1 MKGAAAAT
9 SGGAADWSRAAAALP
24 PLPLFEAPASAA
36 AAAAVGSEP
45 AGDATEASEQSLGSH
60 RAVIDRAL
68 RPTTL
73 TCVEECDAYLRTF
86 PGGEALLAETRRKV
100 GDFTRSY
107 VIVAGYHKHASGKVA
122 ALVAGCRDGLQHR
135 WLLHCAEAAIEPAW
149 ARAAFPRRQVG
160 LAAES
165 VVMADLHT
173 RVLASMGG
181 WTARQDVELVGVMR
195 ALGSG
200 SSGGSGGAG
209 RHLSAHALRIC
220 GVPERIQGVDLTPA
234 ATTICKLGT
243 ECRCPLEMMTCLL
256 EADNAIIDAIS
267 RALGSLAVQ
276 VSADELL
283 PLFIAA
289 LAVACLPNL
298 SAVLHYMMTFHGEGD
313 LQGQSGYQLAMLE
326 AAVEFFSQ
334 CHRRGLVRLGADSRA
349 PREWAQATPREGGAV
364 DLLPAALEQ
373 QGQQEEEGGDALAAP
388 NHRRCSSLAS
398 KLMSGIATQ
407 GDSDAAGSLTHY
419 FQASEPGGVEL
430 PPTGRRKHEAAVAQG
445 LTSTAAPSASPSRP
459 ESYSLTEWQRA
470 FQVSSREADTGQP
483 AAAEGAVPQVAS
495 SITAAQSGHGGEAR
509 GQERDATVV
518 ASRHSAGYTAA
529 TFVPHR
535 APAVIPATDTDAS
548 ASRGG
553 GLGSFLENLR
563 LNGSRASFS
572 STR

>member
-9 SGGAADWSRAAAALP
+9 SGGAADWSRATAALP
-24 PLPLFEAPASAA
+24 PLPLFEPPASAA
-36 AAAAVGSEP
+36 AAAVDSEP
-45 AGDATEASEQSLGSH
+45 SGDATEASEQSLGSH

-430 PPTGRRKHEAAVAQG
+430 PPTGRRKQEAAVAQG

-483 AAAEGAVPQVAS
+483 AAAEGSVPQVAS
-495 SITAAQSGHGGEAR
+495 SITAAQSGHSGEAR
-509 GQERDATVV
+509 GQERDGTAV

>member
-1 MKGAAAAT
+1 MC
-9 SGGAADWSRAAAALP
+9 LVVY
-24 PLPLFEAPASAA
+24 LFS
-36 AAAAVGSEP
+36 
-45 AGDATEASEQSLGSH
+45 
-60 RAVIDRAL
+60 
-68 RPTTL
+68 L
-73 TCVEECDAYLRTF
+73 TCIKHAQ
-86 PGGEALLAETRRKV
+86 V

-243 ECRCPLEMMTCLL
+243 VKAAIRPYLPLLQHPLTHVGTPPLRAGTCMCYGAQECRCPLEMMTCLL

-298 SAVLHYMMTFHGEGD
+298 SAVLHYMMTFHGE
-313 LQGQSGYQLAMLE
+313 
-326 AAVEFFSQ
+326 V
-334 CHRRGLVRLGADSRA
+334 RRQPPFV
-349 PREWAQATPREGGAV
+349 
-364 DLLPAALEQ
+364 
-373 QGQQEEEGGDALAAP
+373 
-388 NHRRCSSLAS
+388 CSLFKRS
-398 KLMSGIATQ
+398 T
-407 GDSDAAGSLTHY
+407 
-419 FQASEPGGVEL
+419 
-430 PPTGRRKHEAAVAQG
+430 G
-445 LTSTAAPSASPSRP
+445 LTTR
-459 ESYSLTEWQRA
+459 ESWA
-470 FQVSSREADTGQP
+470 CGKP
-483 AAAEGAVPQVAS
+483 N
-495 SITAAQSGHGGEAR
+495 SG
-509 GQERDATVV
+509 
-518 ASRHSAGYTAA
+518 
-529 TFVPHR
+529 
-535 APAVIPATDTDAS
+535 
-548 ASRGG
+548 
-553 GLGSFLENLR
+553 
-563 LNGSRASFS
+563 
-572 STR
+572 